1 MVAEMAND
9 DTVDAD
15 RIMEVIASGSGHNRA
30 EPNGAEPNGAELTG
44 SEPNGAELTGS
55 ERKGSAA

>member
-15 RIMEVIASGSGHNRA
+15 RIMEVIASGSGLA
-30 EPNGAEPNGAELTG
+30 GP
-44 SEPNGAELTGS
+44 
-55 ERKGSAA
+55 ERGESAA